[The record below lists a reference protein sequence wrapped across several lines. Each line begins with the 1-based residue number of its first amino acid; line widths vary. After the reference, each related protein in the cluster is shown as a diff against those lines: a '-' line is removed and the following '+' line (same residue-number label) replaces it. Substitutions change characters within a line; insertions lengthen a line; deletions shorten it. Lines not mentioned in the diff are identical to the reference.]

1 MKPVQLVLSA
11 FGSYGGTEVVDF
23 EKIKQGLFLI
33 TGDTGAGKTT
43 IFDGISYAALR
54 SDKRPAQ
61 GRGNDAQPIC
71 TGRPGNLCGIYLQ

>member
-33 TGDTGAGKTT
+33 TGDTGAGKRRFLTAFPMRFT
-43 IFDGISYAALR
+43 VRQAA
-54 SDKRPAQ
+54 SA
-61 GRGNDAQPIC
+61 G
-71 TGRPGNLCGIYLQ
+71 TGK